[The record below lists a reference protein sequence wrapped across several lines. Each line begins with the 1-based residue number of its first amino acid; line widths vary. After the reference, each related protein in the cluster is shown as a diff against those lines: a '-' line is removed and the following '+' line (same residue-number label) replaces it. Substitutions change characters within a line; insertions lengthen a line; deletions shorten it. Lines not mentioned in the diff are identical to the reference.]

1 MAIAGEVGKNG
12 LKGLRLVEST
22 TFINGFVKASFFVIC
37 RSNQFWW
44 PGIIYVFFCLVE
56 GNEYDCQKKC
66 CMYKPVE
73 LLAVSKYVHYRG
85 WKPTNKTCTE
95 GFQLPT

>member
-1 MAIAGEVGKNG
+1 MRRDGGK
-12 LKGLRLVEST
+12 KWVEGT
-22 TFINGFVKASFFVIC
+22 DFINGFVKASFLVIC

-44 PGIIYVFFCLVE
+44 PGFLMFFCLVA

-66 CMYKPVE
+66 CMYKPIE
-73 LLAVSKYVHYRG
+73 LLTVSKYVHYRG
-85 WKPTNKTCTE
+85 WKPADKTYTE